1 MSILEGYPQMENA
14 LRGSYTFDID
24 DGISIHT
31 YCRVLSSQIPSNVI
45 FEVMQSQE
53 NYLQQTRFVEWGD
66 VSPDR
71 SYGPGDCYCRITGLS
86 PDTRK
91 VDIEICYE
99 RTGTYVRRLVTLEKE
114 LEALRLEHETVF
126 QKYERARV
134 LQDPDWLPQLTEHLQ
149 SIERSVSETLRAI
162 AVEKLGENPIVCGS

>member
-24 DGISIHT
+24 DGISMHT

-53 NYLQQTRFVEWGD
+53 N
-66 VSPDR
+66 
-71 SYGPGDCYCRITGLS
+71 CYCRITGLS